1 MFKKLLIA
9 KRREIAVRIARTC
22 REMGIDTVAVYSDA
36 DRDALHVRRA
46 DEAVRIGPAPP
57 AQSYLCLE
65 AVVEAAR
72 RTGAEA
78 LHPGYGF
85 LAENPELPEMCLAAG
100 IAFVGPPASA
110 IRLMADK
117 AAAKELAARL
127 GVAVLPGAAITSHDD
142 AAARE
147 LAA

>member
-1 MFKKLLIA
+1 MA
-9 KRREIAVRIARTC
+9 PPC
-22 REMGIDTVAVYSDA
+22 REMGIATVAAYSDA
-36 DRDALHVRRA
+36 DRHALHVRRA

-57 AQSYLCLE
+57 AQSYLCTE

-85 LAENPELPEMCLAAG
+85 LAEHPELPEMCSAAG

-110 IRLMADK
+110 MRLMAYK
-117 AAAKELAARL
+117 
-127 GVAVLPGAAITSHDD
+127 

-147 LAA
+147 LAADLGVPVLPGAAIADDAA